1 MQAKDEL
8 PISHVGGLPI
18 GALTKAEWAEYMM
31 RHCLETRHDA
41 ERIPIVGFS
50 VNGQVLARYARDP
63 SYAKLIETADNLDAD
78 GQPLVFASRCLLR
91 HPLPERVATTDF
103 FHTAAAYAEKCG
115 VRFFLL
121 GANEKNIATAIAAIR
136 ERYPRLSIAGY
147 RNGYFNR
154 NEEAAVIKAIVA
166 AGTDV
171 LWVGLGTPLQEEFAI
186 RNKVALKGVGW
197 VKTCGGLFD
206 YFSPE
211 IKRAPKWVQSIGLE
225 WLFRTIQEPRKYFWR
240 YLATN
245 PIALY
250 LLLTKTRGRGCPR
263 Q

>member
-78 GQPLVFASRCLLR
+78 GQPLVIASRCLLR

-121 GANEKNIATAIAAIR
+121 GANEKILQQRSQPYANVIPGCPSPVIGMAILTGMKK
-136 ERYPRLSIAGY
+136 RLSLKQLLRPGLMFCGSASARHCR
-147 RNGYFNR
+147 RNLPFGIR
-154 NEEAAVIKAIVA
+154 LRLK
-166 AGTDV
+166 G
-171 LWVGLGTPLQEEFAI
+171 WVG
-186 RNKVALKGVGW
+186 
-197 VKTCGGLFD
+197 
-206 YFSPE
+206 
-211 IKRAPKWVQSIGLE
+211 
-225 WLFRTIQEPRKYFWR
+225 
-240 YLATN
+240 
-245 PIALY
+245 
-250 LLLTKTRGRGCPR
+250 
-263 Q
+263 